1 MSRRTAERTRAVKVE
16 SEGTRVRPVSVH
28 LVYTPRG
35 PSVEETDRGGGQHAV
50 GHHEARGRALHLVV
64 QCANVGFE
72 RVAEGEAGDEHLPNG
87 KAQTREKQTG

>member
-1 MSRRTAERTRAVKVE
+1 MAQCRDERTGAVKVRTLP
-16 SEGTRVRPVSVH
+16 GCDALRAPT
-28 LVYTPRG
+28 VYTPRS
-35 PSVEETDRGGGQHAV
+35 PFVEETDRGGGQHAV
-50 GHHEARGRALHLVV
+50 GHHDARGRALHLVV